1 MAMPEIPNFFFFS
14 VLSGI
19 IVLILLEIF
28 RPEILGLK
36 DKIRKAAKL
45 DTNHGV
51 SPAL

>member
-19 IVLILLEIF
+19 IVIVLIEVF
-28 RPEILGLK
+28 RPEILRFK
-36 DKIRKAAKL
+36 DDIRKNIKL

-51 SPAL
+51 SPSI